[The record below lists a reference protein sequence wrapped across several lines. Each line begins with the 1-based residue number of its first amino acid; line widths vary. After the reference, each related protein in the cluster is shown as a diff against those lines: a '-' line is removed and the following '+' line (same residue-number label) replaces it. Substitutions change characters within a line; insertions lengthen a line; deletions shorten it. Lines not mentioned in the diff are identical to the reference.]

1 VDTSRGFL
9 FITYKLYHHLNKLDG
24 EHKSHC
30 LNVFLSVMKYAWKKN
45 GYEARLRHET
55 IHKDTGLCRTTIK
68 KCLSTLNKLNVVKS
82 FRGKS
87 GKTYIVNE
95 VFLKAE
101 KLFTNSKIATIYTEH
116 SRKTPTLIEQNT
128 LSNTDK
134 IISKNKG
141 NLDDTINELATLP
154 LPDLKGD
161 TKNVYYCK
169 LAIERKEELARQKNL
184 VDPKIIQRELKK
196 ITKEKNFAYKRKKEY
211 NIRNN
216 LDYKGNPIGKNKD

>member
-1 VDTSRGFL
+1 MDTSRGFL

-45 GYEARLRHET
+45 GYEAKLRHET

-68 KCLSTLNKLNVVKS
+68 SCLSTLNKLNVVKS

-101 KLFTNSKIATIYTEH
+101 KLFKIDVKPTQDSRFTPILEETIYNNNID
-116 SRKTPTLIEQNT
+116 R
-128 LSNTDK
+128 
-134 IISKNKG
+134 IIGNNKG
-141 NLDDTINELATLP
+141 DKENTINELATLP
-154 LPDLKGD
+154 LPDLKSD

-169 LAIERKEELARQKNL
+169 LAIERKQELARQKNL

-211 NIRNN
+211 NI
-216 LDYKGNPIGKNKD
+216 KHGIKPWEK